1 MIKKYMTWLWIV
13 LGVVIGITVFKLL
26 NSVLGNSTG
35 GNNLGFGFLII
46 GLLGGGLLMYLLS
59 RTSMFGGKTEVVKQE
74 STIML
79 QKIERVFK
87 VVTAEGHFSEV
98 FDYSNT
104 SNVSSFLPITSTKK
118 ALLIVNAK
126 VMMGFDFK
134 KCKFEIDAETGK
146 VQILEFPKPEVLSIE
161 PDIKYYNMENGLFN
175 KFDNNDLTKLQAE
188 AKQKILDKIPESE
201 LPQIAQ
207 KQMQQLMGELKSINN
222 WQLIGEE
229 KIALP

>member
-1 MIKKYMTWLWIV
+1 MIKKYMVWLWII
-13 LGVVIGITVFKLL
+13 LGVVVGVTIFKLF
-26 NSVLGNSTG
+26 NGQASNGAG
-35 GNNLGFGFLII
+35 GFNFSFLFI
-46 GLLGGGLLMYLLS
+46 GLIGGGLLMYLLS
-59 RTSMFGGKTEVVKQE
+59 RTSLFGTTTTVKQD

-87 VVTAEGHFSEV
+87 VVTAEGHFSEI

-104 SNVSSFLPITSTKK
+104 SNITSFLPITSTKK

-126 VMMGFDFK
+126 VLMGFDFK

-146 VQILEFPKPEVLSIE
+146 INILSFPKPEVLSIE

-207 KQMQQLMGELKSINN
+207 KQMQQLMGELKTINN

>member
-1 MIKKYMTWLWIV
+1 MIKKYMTWLWII
-13 LGVVIGITVFKLL
+13 LGIVVGITLFKLF
-26 NSVLGNSTG
+26 NGITSTSTG
-35 GNNLGFGFLII
+35 GFNFSFLII
-46 GLLGGGLLMYLLS
+46 GLLGGAILMYLLS
-59 RTSMFGGKTEVVKQE
+59 RTNLFGTTTSVKQD

-87 VVTAEGHFSEV
+87 VVTAEGHFSEI

-104 SNVSSFLPITSTKK
+104 SNITSFLPITSTKK

-134 KCKFEIDAETGK
+134 KCKFEIDAQTGK
-146 VQILEFPKPEVLSIE
+146 INIVSFPKPEVLSIE

-207 KQMQQLMGELKSINN
+207 KQMQQLMGELKTINN

-229 KIALP
+229 KMALP